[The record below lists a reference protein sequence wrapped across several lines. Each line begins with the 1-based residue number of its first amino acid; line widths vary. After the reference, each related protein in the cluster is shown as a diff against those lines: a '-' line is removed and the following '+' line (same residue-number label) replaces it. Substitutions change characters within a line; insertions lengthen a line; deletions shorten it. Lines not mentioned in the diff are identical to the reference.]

1 MSKNLWKSTPD
12 WFEPWFNTP
21 EYHLLYGHRS
31 ELEAI
36 AFVEKL
42 TEHHTLLKR
51 EQSIL
56 DIGCGAGRHSAAM
69 ASMGHKVVGMDLSA
83 NSITKASA
91 MYASTELRLQ
101 FVQGDMR
108 NIASQFAPDAF
119 EAVTM
124 LFTSFGYFDKE
135 EEHEQTLRGV
145 RTVLKAQGPFIL
157 DFLNLH
163 QVKNAL
169 VPFERIMKGGTEF
182 ELNRRIADG
191 WIEKSIQYIDS
202 EGTRQHHV
210 ERVKA
215 FSPENLQT
223 LLETVGFRS
232 FQTFGNYKLDPLVK
246 SSPRC
251 IIVAH

>member
-1 MSKNLWKSTPD
+1 MSKNLWKSAPN

-36 AFVEKL
+36 AFVEEL
-42 TEHHTLLKR
+42 AGHHALPASDQR
-51 EQSIL
+51 IL
-56 DIGCGAGRHSAAM
+56 DIGCGAGRHAAAM
-69 ASMGHKVVGMDLSA
+69 ASIGHTVVGMDLSA
-83 NSITKASA
+83 NSIAKASA
-91 MYASTELRLQ
+91 MHVSKELRLE

-108 NIASQFAPDAF
+108 NIASQFAPNEFD
-119 EAVTM
+119 AVTM

-145 RTVLKAQGPFIL
+145 RRVLKPQGAFVL

-163 QVKNAL
+163 QVKKAL
-169 VPFERIMKGGTEF
+169 VPFERVTKGGVEF

-191 WIEKSIQYIDS
+191 WIEKSIQFNDKQ
-202 EGTRQHHV
+202 GTRQHYV

-215 FSPENLQT
+215 LSPENLQT
-223 LLETVGFRS
+223 MLEAVGFRF
-232 FQTFGNYKLDPLVK
+232 FQIFGNYKLHPLVK

-251 IIVAH
+251 IIVAR

>member
-1 MSKNLWKSTPD
+1 M
-12 WFEPWFNTP
+12 
-21 EYHLLYGHRS
+21 H
-31 ELEAI
+31 
-36 AFVEKL
+36 
-42 TEHHTLLKR
+42 
-51 EQSIL
+51 
-56 DIGCGAGRHSAAM
+56 
-69 ASMGHKVVGMDLSA
+69 
-83 NSITKASA
+83 
-91 MYASTELRLQ
+91 ASTELRLQ

-169 VPFERIMKGGTEF
+169 VPFERIMKSGIEF

-223 LLETVGFRS
+223 MLETVGFRS